1 MKKDLIVKDN
11 SLINASYYLDLVEQ
25 RLILLAII
33 EARKLGRQPNEELYI
48 HAQSYA
54 NNFGVTTNTAYTVL
68 NTACKN
74 LFDRRFT
81 YQRLSKKGVLETVV
95 SRWVQTAIYA
105 ENGGYIAI
113 KFSDDVM
120 PLITKLEKHFT
131 SYELE
136 QVKDLTSIYAI
147 RLYEMLVQW
156 RGNGKTPQIKLDELR
171 NKLGILEGEYER
183 IANFKAKV
191 LDFAIKQ
198 INEHTDITATYEQH
212 KAGRIITGFTFS
224 FKSKAK
230 AKAKD
235 EQGRDSKTGDLFS
248 IEGLSDA
255 QLARVARNKQFI
267 ADYNHMV
274 SPNSSANSDIN
285 EWVREMVK
293 QLKAKPEQFNKR
305 PIETYLT

>member
-33 EARKLGRQPNEELYI
+33 EARKETNSSELYV
-48 HAQSYA
+48 HAESYA
-54 NNFGVTTNTAYTVL
+54 NHFEVTKNTAYEAL
-68 NTACKN
+68 QTACKN

-156 RGNGKTPQIKLDELR
+156 RGNGKTPQIKLNELR

-212 KAGRIITGFTFS
+212 KAGRIITGFTFT
-224 FKSKAK
+224 FKEKSKPK
-230 AKAKD
+230 AKGG
-235 EQGRDSKTGDLFS
+235 EVNRDGKTGDLFS

-293 QLKAKPEQFNKR
+293 QLKAKPEQFSKR
-305 PIETYLT
+305 PIEEYLN

>member
-33 EARKLGRQPNEELYI
+33 EARKLDQQPNEELYI
-48 HAQSYA
+48 YAQSYA
-54 NNFGVTTNTAYTVL
+54 SHFDVSLSNAYKVL
-68 NTACKN
+68 NIACKN
-74 LFDRRFT
+74 LFERRFS
-81 YQRLSKKGVLETVV
+81 YQRIGKSGDVETVV
-95 SRWVQTAIYA
+95 SRWVQRAVYA

-147 RLYEMLVQW
+147 RLYELLVQW
-156 RGNGKTPQIKLDELR
+156 RGKGKTPQIKLSELR
-171 NKLGILEGEYER
+171 NKLGILESEYDR

-191 LDFAIKQ
+191 LDFAISQ

-212 KAGRIITGFTFS
+212 KQGRIITGFTFS
-224 FKSKAK
+224 FKSKPK
-230 AKAKD
+230 AKEK
-235 EQGRDSKTGDLFS
+235 EVKRDNATGDFFS
-248 IEGLSDA
+248 IGGLSDG
-255 QLARVARNKQFI
+255 QLGRVARNKQFI

-274 SPNSSANSDIN
+274 SPNSSANNDIN

-293 QLKAKPEQFNKR
+293 RLKATPEQFNKR
-305 PIETYLT
+305 PIDVYLN

>member
-33 EARKLGRQPNEELYI
+33 EARKETNSSELYV
-48 HAQSYA
+48 HAESYA
-54 NNFGVTTNTAYTVL
+54 NHFEVTKNTAYEAL
-68 NTACKN
+68 QTACKN

-95 SRWVQTAIYA
+95 SRWVQTVVYA

-191 LDFAIKQ
+191 LDFAISQ
-198 INEHTDITATYEQH
+198 INKHTDITATYEQH

-293 QLKAKPEQFNKR
+293 QLKAKPEQFSKR
-305 PIETYLT
+305 PIEEYLN

>member
-54 NNFGVTTNTAYTVL
+54 NNFSVSTNTAYTVL

-156 RGNGKTPQIKLDELR
+156 RGNGKTPQIKLNELR
-171 NKLGILEGEYER
+171 EKLGIIEGEYEQMT
-183 IANFKAKV
+183 NFKTKV
-191 LDFAIKQ
+191 LNQAISQ
-198 INEHTDITATYEQH
+198 INKHTDITATYEQH

>member
-33 EARKLGRQPNEELYI
+33 EARKETNSSELYV
-48 HAQSYA
+48 HAESYA
-54 NNFGVTTNTAYTVL
+54 NHFEVTKNTAYEAL
-68 NTACKN
+68 QTACKN

-95 SRWVQTAIYA
+95 SRWVQTVVYA

-293 QLKAKPEQFNKR
+293 QLKAKPEQFSKR
-305 PIETYLT
+305 PIEEYLN

>member
-33 EARKLGRQPNEELYI
+33 EARKETNSSELYV
-48 HAQSYA
+48 HAESYA
-54 NNFGVTTNTAYTVL
+54 NHFEVTKNTAYEAL
-68 NTACKN
+68 QTACKN

-95 SRWVQTAIYA
+95 SRWVQTVVYA

>member
-33 EARKLGRQPNEELYI
+33 EARKETNSSELYV
-48 HAQSYA
+48 HAESYA
-54 NNFGVTTNTAYTVL
+54 NHFEVTKNTAYEAL
-68 NTACKN
+68 QTACKN

-95 SRWVQTAIYA
+95 SRWVQTVVYA

-235 EQGRDSKTGDLFS
+235 EQGRDGKTGDLFS

-293 QLKAKPEQFNKR
+293 QLKAKPEQFSKR
-305 PIETYLT
+305 PIEEYLN

>member
-191 LDFAIKQ
+191 LDFAISQ
-198 INEHTDITATYEQH
+198 INKHTDITATYEQH

-224 FKSKAK
+224 FKSK

-267 ADYNHMV
+267 ADYNQMV

-293 QLKAKPEQFNKR
+293 QLKAKPEQFSKR
-305 PIETYLT
+305 PIEEYLN

>member
-33 EARKLGRQPNEELYI
+33 EARKETNSSELYV
-48 HAQSYA
+48 HAESYA
-54 NNFGVTTNTAYTVL
+54 NHFEVTKNTAYEAL
-68 NTACKN
+68 QTACKN

-156 RGNGKTPQIKLDELR
+156 RGNGKTPQIKLNELR
-171 NKLGILEGEYER
+171 EKLGIIEGEYEQMT
-183 IANFKAKV
+183 NFKTKV
-191 LDFAIKQ
+191 LNQAISQ
-198 INEHTDITATYEQH
+198 INKHTDITATYEQH

>member
-33 EARKLGRQPNEELYI
+33 EARKETNSSELYV
-48 HAQSYA
+48 HAESYA
-54 NNFGVTTNTAYTVL
+54 NHFEVTKNTAYEAL
-68 NTACKN
+68 QTACKN

-95 SRWVQTAIYA
+95 SRWVQTVVYA

-191 LDFAIKQ
+191 LDFAISQ
-198 INEHTDITATYEQH
+198 INKHTDITATYEQH

-235 EQGRDSKTGDLFS
+235 EQVRDSKTGDLFS

-293 QLKAKPEQFNKR
+293 QLKAKPEQFSKR
-305 PIETYLT
+305 PIEEYLN

>member
-33 EARKLGRQPNEELYI
+33 EARKETNSSELYV
-48 HAQSYA
+48 HAESYA
-54 NNFGVTTNTAYTVL
+54 NHFEVTKNTAYEAL
-68 NTACKN
+68 QTACKN

-95 SRWVQTAIYA
+95 SRWVQTVVYA

-156 RGNGKTPQIKLDELR
+156 RGNGKTPQIKLNELR
-171 NKLGILEGEYER
+171 EKLGIIEGEYEQMT
-183 IANFKAKV
+183 NFKTKV
-191 LDFAIKQ
+191 LNQAISQ
-198 INEHTDITATYEQH
+198 INKHTDITATYEQH

-293 QLKAKPEQFNKR
+293 QLKAKPEQFSKR
-305 PIETYLT
+305 PIEEYLN

>member
-33 EARKLGRQPNEELYI
+33 EARKETNSSELYV
-48 HAQSYA
+48 HAESYA
-54 NNFGVTTNTAYTVL
+54 NHFEVTKNTAYEAL
-68 NTACKN
+68 QTACKN

-95 SRWVQTAIYA
+95 SRWVQTVVYA

-156 RGNGKTPQIKLDELR
+156 RGNGKTPQIKLNELR
-171 NKLGILEGEYER
+171 EKLGIIEGEYEQMT
-183 IANFKAKV
+183 NFKTKV
-191 LDFAIKQ
+191 LNQAISQ
-198 INEHTDITATYEQH
+198 INKHTDITATYEQH

-235 EQGRDSKTGDLFS
+235 EQGRDGKTGDLFS

-267 ADYNHMV
+267 ADYNQMV

-293 QLKAKPEQFNKR
+293 QLKAKPEQFSKR
-305 PIETYLT
+305 PIEEYLN

>member
-1 MKKDLIVKDN
+1 MKKDLVVKDN

-33 EARKLGRQPNEELYI
+33 EARKLDQQPNEELYI
-48 HAQSYA
+48 YAQSYA
-54 NNFGVTTNTAYTVL
+54 NHFDVTTSTAYTVL

-74 LFDRRFT
+74 LFERRFS
-81 YQRLSKKGVLETVV
+81 YQRIGKSGDVETVV
-95 SRWVQTAIYA
+95 SRWVQRAVYA

-147 RLYEMLVQW
+147 RLYELLVQW
-156 RGNGKTPQIKLDELR
+156 RGKGRTPQIKLSELR
-171 NKLGILEGEYER
+171 NKLGILESEYDR

-191 LDFAIKQ
+191 LDFAISQ

-212 KAGRIITGFTFS
+212 KQGRIITGFTFS
-224 FKSKAK
+224 FKSKP
-230 AKAKD
+230 KAKD
-235 EQGRDSKTGDLFS
+235 EQGRDSQTGDLFS

-274 SPNSSANSDIN
+274 SPNSSANNDIN
-285 EWVREMVK
+285 EWVREMAK
-293 QLKAKPEQFNKR
+293 RLKASPEKFNKR
-305 PIETYLT
+305 PIDEYLI

>member
-156 RGNGKTPQIKLDELR
+156 RGNGKTPQIKLNELR
-171 NKLGILEGEYER
+171 EKLGIIEGEYEQMT
-183 IANFKAKV
+183 NFKTKV
-191 LDFAIKQ
+191 LNQAISQ
-198 INEHTDITATYEQH
+198 INKHTDIKATYEQH

-230 AKAKD
+230 AKD
-235 EQGRDSKTGDLFS
+235 EQGRDGKTGDLFS